1 MCKYWKPKARAKIK
15 REKKLTKSMQENGV
29 NKFKFRMK
37 KNKKEKENEVKNSED
52 KLCTY
57 FL

>member
-37 KNKKEKENEVKNSED
+37 KNKK
-52 KLCTY
+52 
-57 FL
+57 